1 MKRLKEAGLTL
12 LGQFALL
19 LGVIQIFH
27 LSFKIFPDTMIMEE
41 VMVGDEMSNPVMSRL
56 IYMIIG
62 IIISIILIAVSER
75 LKTIPAFFTAFAAGV
90 VTWQAVGECSW
101 HFGFTQLEG
110 QEAGIIIILFTALLI
125 YAYKRKAFGW
135 GMWSFL
141 LSFMTNWLGHYVMIG
156 TYRFAPTSFSEETWY
171 MISGIVGGTLILVI
185 PIYIFLKKENNLKNN
200 MIASAFIYMSFGIYA
215 GAFGAF

>member
-19 LGVIQIFH
+19 LGVIQLFH
-27 LSFKIFPDTMIMEE
+27 LSFKIFPDTLIMKE

-62 IIISIILIAVSER
+62 IIASVILIAVSEK
-75 LKTIPAFFTAFAAGV
+75 LKTIPSFFTAFTAGV
-90 VTWQAVGECSW
+90 IMWQAVGECSW
-101 HFGFTQLEG
+101 HFGFSQIEG
-110 QEAGIIIILFTALLI
+110 AEAGILIVLFIALLI
-125 YAYKRKAFGW
+125 YAYKRKSFSW
-135 GMWSFL
+135 GMWSFM

-156 TYRFAPTSFSEETWY
+156 TYRFAPSSCDEKTWF
-171 MISGIVGGTLILVI
+171 MISGIVGGTLILLI
-185 PIYIFLKKENNLKNN
+185 PVYIFIKKENELKNN
-200 MIASAFIYMSFGIYA
+200 MIASAFIYMSLGIYA